1 MKELAILALLVLLII
16 LIQNRVTSNFADAS
30 DIPKTIWTYWD
41 GPDPPGSV
49 KKCMQTWRNYNPGYD
64 INLIS
69 PQNLSEFLPGVDILG
84 MKMANTPQR
93 TSDLVRVHV
102 LAEHGGVWCDS
113 TIMMTAPI
121 DFVHH
126 QKGAE
131 FVGYHLAGWNTK
143 REWPVIENWF
153 FACPPKSDF
162 ICKWRDTFVKINDFD
177 DPNKYVET
185 LKKKGV
191 NIDGI
196 RDADYL
202 TMHVA
207 AQYVIQKQ
215 MTPEAVETKLKLLE
229 AEDGPLKHMARN
241 DWKSYEG
248 VKSICSESASEI
260 SPVIK
265 FRSWERK
272 EIDGHEELGC
282 VFDGHLK

>member
-1 MKELAILALLVLLII
+1 MKELAILTLVVLLII
-16 LIQNRVTSNFADAS
+16 LIQNRVTSNFADVS

-41 GPDPPGSV
+41 GPEPPDSV
-49 KKCMQTWRNYNPGYD
+49 HKCMKTWRNYNPDYD
-64 INLIS
+64 IHLLS

-113 TIMMTAPI
+113 TIMMTGPI
-121 DFVHH
+121 DFIHGH
-126 QKGAE
+126 KGAE
-131 FVGYHLAGWNTK
+131 LVGYHLSGWNIK
-143 REWPVIENWF
+143 KEWPVIENWF

-162 ICKWRDTFVKINDFD
+162 VSKWRDAFVKINDFD
-177 DPNKYVET
+177 DPNKYVES
-185 LKKKGV
+185 LEKQGV
-191 NIDGI
+191 NIDNIDDKG
-196 RDADYL
+196 YL

-207 AQYVIQKQ
+207 AQYIIQTQ
-215 MTPEAVETKLKLLE
+215 MTPDEVAAKLKLHK

-260 SPVIK
+260 SPIIK
-265 FRSWERK
+265 FRGGEREQIEK
-272 EIDGHEELGC
+272 HGELGC
-282 VFDGHLK
+282 VFNGHLN